1 MGEEKIFIRA
11 ERNCAR
17 RAAANGTFVY
27 GKGLAEAGTKA
38 SSEKGVNS

>member
-11 ERNCAR
+11 ERNRAR
-17 RAAANGTFVY
+17 R
-27 GKGLAEAGTKA
+27 EAGTKA